1 MIRIRPFLESDAVKI
16 LSWCDSEDIYYKWT
30 AGVLGQY
37 PAGLEQLARLGN
49 VIRFTAVD
57 DNEPVGFFTLRNPGD
72 TLDEL
77 RFGFVIVSPE
87 KRGQGVGKKMLE
99 LGIRYAF
106 QIYGVKRLTLGVF
119 DNNFPAYFCYFAAG
133 FRKIFPIE
141 SESYLLQGKVWK
153 CIYMEIR
160 GPLEEWEARKA
171 AWERLVKPETVT
183 RLRIHMVLSHQGKGT
198 RRMIGHSFRLY
209 EYTGWVKSEPDDSL
223 AIEIQGIES
232 KIEYALRRIRSFTRS
247 RFISMQSESIPVI
260 EEKAF
265 TVEEET

>member
-1 MIRIRPFLESDAVKI
+1 MIRIRPFQESDAVKI
-16 LSWCDSEDIYYKWT
+16 ISWCDSEDTYYKWT

-57 DNEPVGFFTLRNPGD
+57 ENEPVGFFTLRNPGD

-87 KRGQGVGKKMLE
+87 KRGQSVGKRMLE

-106 QIYGVKRLTLGVF
+106 QIYGAKRLTLGVF
-119 DNNFPAYFCYFAAG
+119 DDNFPAYFCYFAAG

-153 CIYMEIR
+153 CFYMEIR

-171 AWERLVKPETVT
+171 ARERLMKPETVT
-183 RLRIHMVLSHQGKGT
+183 RLRIHMVLARQGKGT
-198 RRMIGHSFRLY
+198 RQMIMHSSRLY
-209 EYTGWVKSEPDDSL
+209 DCTGWIKSEPDDSL
-223 AIEIQGIES
+223 AIEIQGIETD
-232 KIEYALRRIRSFTRS
+232 IEYALRRIHSFTRH
-247 RFISMQSESIPVI
+247 RFISMESESIPVI
-260 EEKAF
+260 EEKGF